1 MQSHLRHAG
10 GRTGGARR
18 KAAGNSHPRTPAFHI
33 HGGNTRLE
41 IAEGRDVSALDRTFS
56 NQESV
61 EEREAGRRDGANTTG
76 GEGGDGVSVS
86 GGFFPLLTPFPT
98 QAFSFL
104 S

>member
-1 MQSHLRHAG
+1 M
-10 GRTGGARR
+10 
-18 KAAGNSHPRTPAFHI
+18 
-33 HGGNTRLE
+33 
-41 IAEGRDVSALDRTFS
+41 
-56 NQESV
+56 

-86 GGFFPLLTPFPT
+86 GGFFLLLTPFPT

>member
-1 MQSHLRHAG
+1 M
-10 GRTGGARR
+10 
-18 KAAGNSHPRTPAFHI
+18 
-33 HGGNTRLE
+33 
-41 IAEGRDVSALDRTFS
+41 
-56 NQESV
+56 